1 MSREKLDIYACSGIH
16 SIGLTPRWEDN
27 YTLKKYLSEGAEY
40 FLYTYIN
47 PQEMYLYPKKVKDKY
62 YIQMKTR
69 QWIRDIFV
77 NIYGTDEDLD
87 KLIRQNIVKTFADHG
102 ANVSSPE
109 EVLRRLQAGEEY
121 EFIGISDVV
130 LAAII
135 TAVIGLVSTCIGY
148 LVDYF
153 MKKEFEEIRSKYTV
167 PTAESILSGTPNAS
181 DWPNLDEALGTKQQ
195 TAGASKW
202 MLLALIP
209 TALYMMFGNK
219 KSKTKIL

>member
-77 NIYGTDEDLD
+77 NIYGTDADLD
-87 KLIRQNIVKTFADHG
+87 NLIRQNIVKTFADHG
-102 ANVSSPE
+102 VRISSPE
-109 EVLRRLQAGEEY
+109 DALKALREGDSYDFVGDISMAVATVLVALISLVTTA
-121 EFIGISDVV
+121 IGI
-130 LAAII
+130 LAN
-135 TAVIGLVSTCIGY
+135 
-148 LVDYF
+148 YF
-153 MKKEFEEIRSKYTV
+153 MQKEFEEIRSKYTV
-167 PTAESILSGTPNAS
+167 PTEESILSGTPNAS
-181 DWPNLDEALGTKQQ
+181 DWPDLDEALGTEQQ
-195 TAGASKW
+195 KAGASKW

-209 TALYMMFGNK
+209 TALYMMFKNK
-219 KSKTKIL
+219 KI